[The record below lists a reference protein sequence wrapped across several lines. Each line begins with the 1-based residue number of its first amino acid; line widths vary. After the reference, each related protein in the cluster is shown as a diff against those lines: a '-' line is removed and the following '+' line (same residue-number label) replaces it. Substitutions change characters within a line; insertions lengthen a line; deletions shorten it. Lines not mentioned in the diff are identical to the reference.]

1 MEFNKICQGLLLY
14 DGVERR
20 LQIKANTGGVL
31 VVEDYA
37 HHPTEIAATLDAV
50 SHFEGKR
57 IVAIFQPHLYSRTKF
72 FTREFAESLLPTS
85 KLLVTEIYKAREE
98 PMPGVSGL
106 NIVKA
111 ARELGHSDAEFFQ
124 DKWNVPDAIE
134 TDLRQG
140 DIVLVLGAGDIWRVA
155 DEIAGRVK
163 KNLGS
168 SRGEDR

>member
-1 MEFNKICQGLLLY
+1 VRVKAAGKHNVLNALASIGVGLGLGMEFNEICQGLLLY

-85 KLLVTEIYKAREE
+85 KLLVTEIYKAR
-98 PMPGVSGL
+98 ST
-106 NIVKA
+106 
-111 ARELGHSDAEFFQ
+111 R
-124 DKWNVPDAIE
+124 
-134 TDLRQG
+134 R
-140 DIVLVLGAGDIWRVA
+140 
-155 DEIAGRVK
+155 GR
-163 KNLGS
+163 
-168 SRGEDR
+168 SRCRG